1 MLKSVPKADCS
12 GHKVVSL
19 EHKQA
24 EEDVEQTAGNGAGLT
39 KCSSGR
45 NETGRLVG
53 WSAQD
58 LGACCM

>member
-12 GHKVVSL
+12 GHNVVSL

-39 KCSSGR
+39 KHSSR
-45 NETGRLVG
+45 HNEAD
-53 WSAQD
+53 S
-58 LGACCM
+58 